1 MSIKNKEIH
10 IINCGFGNLSS
21 VKNAIDY
28 LEFKPKICVDPKEIK
43 TANHI
48 ILPGVGSFESG
59 INSLKESGW
68 SEALRDYV
76 KKGKFLFGI
85 CLGMQLLF
93 TKGKNENNDLEMDGL
108 GFFEGTC
115 EKFFHKS
122 DIKLQLPHIGFNKVK
137 VLNSRIWKNLTEETY
152 FYFVHSF
159 RVDKLIGNYKFGE
172 TFYGEKFISYIESE
186 NIFGSQFH
194 PEKSHKRGLTLIKNF
209 CEL

>member
-1 MSIKNKEIH
+1 MSKKSKEIH

-21 VKNAIDY
+21 VKNAIDF
-28 LEFKPKICVDPKEIK
+28 LEFKPKICEDPKEIK
-43 TANHI
+43 KADHI

-59 INSLKESGW
+59 MNSLKKNGW
-68 SEALRDYV
+68 SDTLQDYV

-93 TKGKNENNDLEMDGL
+93 TTGKNENNDLEMDGL
-108 GFFEGTC
+108 GFFSGTC
-115 EKFFHKS
+115 EKFFNRSK
-122 DIKLQLPHIGFNKVK
+122 IKLQLPHIGFNKVK
-137 VLNSRIWKNLTEETY
+137 VLNSKIWKNLNEESY
-152 FYFVHSF
+152 FYFVHSY
-159 RVDKLIGNYKFGE
+159 RVNEINDNYKFGE

-194 PEKSHKRGLTLIKNF
+194 PEKSHKKGLTLIKNF